1 MPEFEVTNEFIDAA
15 TGERRFPGDTVEAT
29 GSRAEKLK
37 DKGLIGKPITQKE
50 SETATKETV
59 GEERITFD
67 DLEQKPGG
75 YYYYQ
80 GELVGHG
87 KEEAKQALAEMNGGE

>member
-1 MPEFEVTNEFIDAA
+1 MPDFEVTNEFIDVE
-15 TGERRFPGDTVEAT
+15 TGERKFPGDTVEAT

-37 DKGLIGKPITQKE
+37 EKGLIGNPITKNE
-50 SETATKETV
+50 TETAIKEPG

-67 DLEQKPGG
+67 DLEQRPGG

-80 GELVGHG
+80 GELIGHG